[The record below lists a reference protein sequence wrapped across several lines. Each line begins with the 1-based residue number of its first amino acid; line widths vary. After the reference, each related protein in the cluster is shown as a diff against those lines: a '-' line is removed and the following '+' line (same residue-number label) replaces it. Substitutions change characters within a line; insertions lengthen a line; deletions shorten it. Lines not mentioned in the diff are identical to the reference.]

1 MDAAFDA
8 TAAVLEVA
16 DLPDDQCPDG
26 IIATGVATLVSTDRL
41 EAGVWEH
48 PVGRSTDV
56 EQDEVFVVISGSG
69 RVILDDGTVLP
80 LAPGTLGVLAAGTST
95 VWEIDEPLR
104 KVWVVPASGRA

>member
-8 TAAVLEVA
+8 TAAVLAFA
-16 DLPDDQCPDG
+16 DLPDGQCPDG

-56 EQDEVFVVISGSG
+56 EQDEVFVVKI
-69 RVILDDGTVLP
+69 
-80 LAPGTLGVLAAGTST
+80 
-95 VWEIDEPLR
+95 
-104 KVWVVPASGRA
+104 GRAHV

>member
-1 MDAAFDA
+1 MNAAFDA
-8 TAAVLEVA
+8 ATAVLEFE
-16 DLPDDQCPDG
+16 DLPDSQCPDG
-26 IIATGVATLVSTDRL
+26 VIAAGVATLVSTDLL

-56 EQDEVFVVISGSG
+56 EQDEVFVVISGRG
-69 RVILDDGTVLP
+69 RVILDDGSVLP

-104 KVWVVPASGRA
+104 KVWVVPAAP